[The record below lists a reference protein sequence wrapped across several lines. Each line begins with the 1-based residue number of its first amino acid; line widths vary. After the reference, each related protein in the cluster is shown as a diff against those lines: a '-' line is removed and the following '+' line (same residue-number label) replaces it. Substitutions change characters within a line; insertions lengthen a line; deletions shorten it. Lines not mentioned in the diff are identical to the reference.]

1 MINVIYILYSKS
13 IEYRIYQYN
22 CVAAVAELNGPDF
35 SIATKETGDK
45 DAEVESLDYV
55 DEDIIE

>member
-1 MINVIYILYSKS
+1 M
-13 IEYRIYQYN
+13 
-22 CVAAVAELNGPDF
+22 AAVAELNGPDF
-35 SIATKETGDK
+35 SIATKETGDN